1 MRKKQKN
8 KIRNIQTEKT
18 NTTMFRLET
27 TVLKIDMSKEEMH
40 LKFKEKSK
48 LSRKN
53 QLIITIL
60 MKIMNRRTVKII
72 DYKK

>member
-27 TVLKIDMSKEEMH
+27 TVLRIDKSKEEMH

-48 LSRKN
+48 LSRKS
-53 QLIITIL
+53 QSIITIL

>member
-1 MRKKQKN
+1 MKKKQKN

-27 TVLKIDMSKEEMH
+27 TVLKIDKSKEEMH

-53 QLIITIL
+53 QLIITIQ

>member
-1 MRKKQKN
+1 
-8 KIRNIQTEKT
+8 
-18 NTTMFRLET
+18 MFRLET

-48 LSRKN
+48 LSGKN

>member
-1 MRKKQKN
+1 MKKKQKN

-18 NTTMFRLET
+18 NTTMFRLEI

-48 LSRKN
+48 LSRKK

>member
-48 LSRKN
+48 LSGKN

>member
-1 MRKKQKN
+1 
-8 KIRNIQTEKT
+8 
-18 NTTMFRLET
+18 MFRLET
-27 TVLKIDMSKEEMH
+27 TVLRIDKSKEEMH

-53 QLIITIL
+53 QLIFTIL

>member
-27 TVLKIDMSKEEMH
+27 TALKIDMSKEEMH
-40 LKFKEKSK
+40 LKFKQKSK

-60 MKIMNRRTVKII
+60 MKITNRRTVKII